1 MNIMKVRGLMNN
13 KLCLLALSILMAMS
27 FAACSDDDNSQL
39 NDNGS
44 KVDLPESRVYIL
56 NEGTKGQNNAGI
68 AFYDPNKKVATLN
81 DIFYKQNSSKLGDT
95 GQDIITYKNNIY
107 VSVNGS
113 NYITMLNS
121 AGVLQKSL
129 YLSASGDNELTGGV
143 RYLAAEDGY
152 IYASLY
158 GGVVLKINAN
168 TLTIDSKI
176 KGLGNNLEGV
186 TICNN
191 ELYVA
196 NSYKVENGKYIY
208 LTDVFVIDLSSF
220 KLKKTLTVTQNPNQL
235 VTENGKVFLIS
246 WDYSSESYVLQM
258 IDPSNDYNVSKLG
271 YATNMAAGAA
281 DNTLYLIDSRTDYSN
296 WPVTSTANSFSTYN
310 INTKEIIKTSFLK
323 NAPSELTNTSI
334 STIKINPENGDI
346 YIATTYYSTA
356 NGNIY
361 RFKKDGT
368 FIEKFDCGGQNPN
381 GVAFFN

>member
-1 MNIMKVRGLMNN
+1 MKVRGLMNN

-68 AFYDPNKKVATLN
+68 AFYDPSKKVAMLN

-95 GQDIITYKNNIY
+95 GQDIIIYKNNIY
-107 VSVNGS
+107 VCVNGS
-113 NYITMLNS
+113 NYIAMLNS

-129 YLSASGDNELTGGV
+129 YLSAANNSELTGGI
-143 RYLAAEDGY
+143 RALEADNGY

-158 GGVVLKINAN
+158 GGVILKINAN
-168 TLTIDSKI
+168 TLTIESKI
-176 KGLGNNLEGV
+176 TGLGNNLEGLA
-186 TICNN
+186 ICNH

-208 LTDVFVIDLSSF
+208 LTDVFVIDLSTF

-235 VTENGKVFLIS
+235 IEKDGKVFLIS
-246 WDYSSESYVLQM
+246 WNYSAESYVLQM
-258 IDPSNDYNVSKLG
+258 IDPSNNYNVSQLG
-271 YATNMAAGAA
+271 YATNMAAGVE
-281 DNTLYLIDSRTDYSN
+281 NNILYLIDSRTDYSK
-296 WPVTSTANSFSTYN
+296 WPETSTVNSFSTYD
-310 INTKEIIKTSFLK
+310 INAKEIVKTSFLK
-323 NAPSELTNTSI
+323 NAPSELNSTSI
-334 STIKINPENGDI
+334 SMIKINPENGDI
-346 YIATTYYSTA
+346 YIATTYYSAA

-381 GVAFFN
+381 GAVFFN